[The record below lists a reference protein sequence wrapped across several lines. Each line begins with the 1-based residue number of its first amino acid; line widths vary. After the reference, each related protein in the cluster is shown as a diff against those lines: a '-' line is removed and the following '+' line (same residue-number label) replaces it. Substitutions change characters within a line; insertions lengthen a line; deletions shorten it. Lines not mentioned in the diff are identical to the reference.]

1 MNTTNQSRLENIV
14 KETSHWKLTIDDNSI
29 ATLHFDTDDSSTNVL
44 SAHALDEFEQML
56 SHVKNEPITGLM
68 IVSDKSSGF
77 IAGADINEFT
87 TIKTEDEALKLIQRG
102 QRIFDQLEAL
112 TIPTVSLING
122 FCVGGGLELV
132 LACDY
137 RIATDQPRTRI
148 GLPEVKL
155 GIHPGFGGS
164 MRLNRLIGAMAAM
177 SLMLTGRTVDARQA
191 RRLGIVDYAVAQ
203 RHLHTAGLNILHTKP
218 APKRAGKLKA
228 LASHNLV
235 RPLMAGQ
242 FRKQVA
248 KYATKQH
255 YPAPYALI
263 DVWQGHA
270 SDDRAMLDAEAKSAA
285 QLIVTDTSKNLVR
298 VFMLQERLKSL
309 GKQTSAVAKTNQR
322 RLHVIGA
329 GTMGGDIASWCAL
342 RDYTVTLQDRESQ
355 FIAPAIKRAS
365 QLFKRKLKPARLA
378 TAAMDRIQPDL
389 TGKGIED
396 ADVIIEAIVENAQ
409 IKQTL
414 FKDIEARCPA
424 NAILA
429 TNTSSIPLDTL
440 NQALKQPERLVGI
453 HFFNPV
459 AKMQLVEVVAAQNT
473 NADVVSRAAAFV
485 RSIDRLPLPVKS
497 SPGFLINRI
506 LMPYLLEAVELLSE
520 GVAAE
525 TIDKVATEFGM
536 PMGPILLADTVGLDI
551 CLSVANI
558 LAEQLGMRVPPVLN
572 KTVEQGHL
580 GKKSGQGFYQ
590 YQQGKPQKK
599 SAKQI
604 KTPDNKKR
612 SEIEDRLILRLLNEC
627 IACLRE
633 GVVEDADLLDAGMI
647 FATGFAPFT
656 GGPMQYL
663 ETRGRDAVLQ
673 RLSELEDKFGERF
686 QPDAGWQ
693 Q

>member
-1 MNTTNQSRLENIV
+1 M
-14 KETSHWKLTIDDNSI
+14 LTIGDDGI
-29 ATLHFDTDDSSTNVL
+29 ATLHFDTADSSTNVL
-44 SAHALDEFEQML
+44 SAQALDEFEQML
-56 SHVKNEPITGLM
+56 LHVQNEQAKGLM
-68 IVSDKSSGF
+68 IVSDKPSGF

-87 TIKTEDEALKLIQRG
+87 TIKNEDEALKLIQRG

-112 TIPTVSLING
+112 KIPTVSLIDG

-164 MRLNRLIGAMAAM
+164 MRLNRLIGAMNAM

-191 RRLGIVDYAVAQ
+191 RRLGVVDYAVAP
-203 RHLHTAGLNILHTKP
+203 RHLQTAGLNILQTKP

-228 LASHNLV
+228 LASHNLA

-248 KYATKQH
+248 KHAAKQH

-309 GKQTSAVAKTNQR
+309 GKQTSAVANADQR

-342 RDYTVTLQDRESQ
+342 RDYTVTLQDREPQ
-355 FIAPAIKRAS
+355 FIAPAMKRAS

-389 TGKGIED
+389 TGLGIED
-396 ADVIIEAIVENAQ
+396 ASVIIEAVVENVE

-429 TNTSSIPLDTL
+429 TNTSSIPLDRL
-440 NQALKQPERLVGI
+440 NQVLKQPERLVGI

-459 AKMQLVEVVAAQNT
+459 AKMQLVEVVSAQNT

-525 TIDKVATEFGM
+525 TIDKTATDFGM

-558 LAEQLGMRVPPVLN
+558 LADQLGMRVPPVLN
-572 KTVEQGHL
+572 ETVEQGQL

-590 YQQGKPQKK
+590 YKQGKPQKK
-599 SAKQI
+599 SAKQLE
-604 KTPDNKKR
+604 TLDNKKR

-663 ETRGRDAVLQ
+663 ESRGRDAVLQ
-673 RLSELEDKFGERF
+673 RLLELEKKFGERF

-693 Q
+693 QS